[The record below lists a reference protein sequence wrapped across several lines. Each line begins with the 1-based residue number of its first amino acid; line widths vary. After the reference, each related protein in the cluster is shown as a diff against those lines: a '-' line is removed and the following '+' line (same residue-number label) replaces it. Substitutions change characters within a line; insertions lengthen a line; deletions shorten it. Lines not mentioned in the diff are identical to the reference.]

1 MRSSQPLTGSNGRR
15 CKEDEK
21 IINTVL
27 KPGQRGYIVDARYIF
42 MLDFPGLVYQNV
54 NQEDTTISRDRY
66 FLLSCEQLTQLMHFD
81 YTSKN
86 I

>member
-27 KPGQRGYIVDARYIF
+27 KPGQRGYIVDARYNFI
-42 MLDFPGLVYQNV
+42 LAFPGLAYQNV
-54 NQEDTTISRDRY
+54 NPDDTS
-66 FLLSCEQLTQLMHFD
+66 
-81 YTSKN
+81 
-86 I
+86 